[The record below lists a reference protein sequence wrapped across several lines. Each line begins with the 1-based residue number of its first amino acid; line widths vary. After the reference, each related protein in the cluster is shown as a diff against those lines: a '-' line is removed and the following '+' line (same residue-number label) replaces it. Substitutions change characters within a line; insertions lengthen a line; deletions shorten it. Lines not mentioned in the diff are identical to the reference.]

1 MLKERLMRSNQWIV
15 GILLFA
21 FCVSLLMAAL
31 TTTKRIAIDR
41 PSPSLKLRQSKASN
55 EPGAVVAYRPIFHL
69 AGSGIDAV
77 LKMIMWRVN
86 VTVVS
91 TLRSK
96 STMIADEPSTTSQR
110 LS

>member
-1 MLKERLMRSNQWIV
+1 MLSNRWIV

-55 EPGAVVAYRPIFHL
+55 EPGAVVAYRAIFRL
-69 AGSGIDAV
+69 TRRSGICRGGPENDYLEGACHG
-77 LKMIMWRVN
+77 RVHASEQ
-86 VTVVS
+86 VRDDCGRT
-91 TLRSK
+91 
-96 STMIADEPSTTSQR
+96 STTSRR